1 MTVELLE
8 LSNYLA
14 QKPLYLLSRKLVS
27 EGSEHVDLILDTKLC
42 SALFIDALLPSQV
55 LIVEN

>member
-27 EGSEHVDLILDTKLC
+27 EGSEHVDFILDTKLS

>member
-1 MTVELLE
+1 MTVEMLE
-8 LSNYLA
+8 MSNYLA
-14 QKPLYLLSRKLVS
+14 QKPLDLLSWKLVS

-42 SALFIDALLPSQV
+42 SALFIDTLLPSQV

>member
-1 MTVELLE
+1 MTVEMLE
-8 LSNYLA
+8 MSNYLA
-14 QKPLYLLSRKLVS
+14 QKPLDLLSWKLVS